1 MVDFTQRISD
11 GVGDIIS
18 ELIDSALVAHT
29 KAEYEKGRGS
39 GQGEIAP
46 KRIGAAY
53 AGTECMRALAF
64 RYHKFPREDREGS
77 VNKGE
82 LQRHAEAGH
91 WTEDMTLRWMALS
104 GFGMQRFVMK
114 AKTNPYAEDKQIGW
128 MAARDPATGQFS
140 MAGEVDG
147 IIHVVPDRLSGLIK
161 IPCIWESK
169 KATDKK
175 WKKFAKDK
183 VIKADPVY
191 YGQVQLNMAY
201 LGVEQTLFSM
211 LNLDTMKY
219 YWELIDFDQKHA
231 QRISDRALEVI
242 QSKTPEQFQR
252 IGRGEDDFACK
263 FCDFHDRCWHPEQ
276 YVDSVAPLLNFSS
289 PPKHPTFNPNWKP
302 S

>member
-1 MVDFTQRISD
+1 LEDAIMVDFTNRITSSI
-11 GVGDIIS
+11 GDVIS
-18 ELIDSALVAHT
+18 ELVDDALVAHT

-39 GQGEIAP
+39 GQGEIAA

-64 RYHKFPREDREGS
+64 RYHKFPREDREGP

-82 LQRHAEAGH
+82 LQRHADAGH
-91 WTEDMTLRWMALS
+91 WTEDKTAEWMRFADFVILS
-104 GFGMQRFVMK
+104 NKGDGEQFG
-114 AKTNPYAEDKQIGW
+114 W
-128 MAARDPATGQFS
+128 HAARNPETGQYR

-147 IIHVVPDRLSGLIK
+147 VITVVPDRLKGLIR

-175 WKKFAKDK
+175 WTKFSKDK
-183 VIKADPVY
+183 VSKADPVY

-201 LGVEQTLFSM
+201 LNVEQTLFSM

-242 QSKTPEQFQR
+242 QSQTPEQFAR
-252 IGRGEDDFACK
+252 LGRSEDDFVCK
-263 FCDFHDRCWHPEQ
+263 FCDYHDRCWHPEQ
-276 YVDSVAPLLNFSS
+276 YVDSVVPLLNFSS

-302 S
+302 

>member
-1 MVDFTQRISD
+1 MVDFTQRIAS

-18 ELIDSALVAHT
+18 ELIDTALVAHT

-64 RYHKFPREDREGS
+64 RFHKFPKEDREGP

-82 LQRHAEAGH
+82 LTRHGEAGH
-91 WTEDMTLRWMALS
+91 WAEGKTAEWMELA
-104 GFGMQRFVMK
+104 RFVLSIR
-114 AKTNPYAEDKQIGW
+114 DDDGKQFGW
-128 MAARDPATGQFS
+128 HAARNPETGQYRL
-140 MAGEVDG
+140 AGEVDG
-147 IIHVVPDRLSGLIK
+147 IIHAVPDRLKGLIRV
-161 IPCIWESK
+161 PCIWESK

-175 WKKFAKDK
+175 WTKFSKEK
-183 VIKADPVY
+183 VSKADPVY

-201 LGVEQTLFSM
+201 LNVDQTLFSM

-219 YWELIDFDQKHA
+219 YFELIDFDQKHA

-242 QSKTPEQFQR
+242 QSQTPEQFQR

-263 FCDFHDRCWHPEQ
+263 FCDYHGRCWHPET
-276 YVDSVAPLLNFSS
+276 APAPQKFVRIVE
-289 PPKHPTFNPNWKP
+289 PPKQPIFNPKWTP
-302 S
+302 